1 MSLLKVKTGVK
12 VSRQVLI
19 AAAVVNAANI
29 LGLSV
34 DMVIT
39 SGLEGQHKPGSLHSV
54 GKALDFRIKHLSAQD
69 KHDLVEEARRQLG
82 EAYQVIL
89 EAEGKPNQHVHIEWD
104 PT

>member
-1 MSLLKVKTGVK
+1 MSLLTVKTGVK

-54 GKALDFRIKHLSAQD
+54 GKALDFRTKHLSAQD

-82 EAYQVIL
+82 AAYQLIL
-89 EAEGKPNQHVHIEWD
+89 EAEGKPREHLHIEFD
-104 PT
+104 PI

>member
-1 MSLLKVKTGVK
+1 MSLLKIKNGVK

-54 GKALDFRIKHLSAQD
+54 GKALDFRTKHLSKPDTHALIAEGH
-69 KHDLVEEARRQLG
+69 KRLG
-82 EAYQVIL
+82 AEYQVIL
-89 EAEGKPNQHVHIEWD
+89 EAEGKANEHLHIEWD
-104 PT
+104 PA